1 MTAMSSG
8 GRPSGIPNPLSS
20 ASERPHADQS
30 LHSDQSR
37 ARDQS
42 LHSDQS
48 HARDQS
54 RPRPLDQIFPMQGDA
69 NRTREMQAAWRS
81 FCRDRLEA
89 VRGVL
94 EAGRSPPEIAYQ
106 LGELLHNHFRTRG
119 VTLTSYELRR
129 LVAELLSLHDP
140 NDGQNEPRPTPA
152 PVTSPPLPA
161 PPVPAAPPVVAV
173 APEPPARKEPP
184 PKPLG
189 APRPRAAAPPA
200 VVPVVAFEREPRQPW
215 PGDEPQAPSPAV
227 AEKAL
232 EPPPSPIVKV
242 VPREP
247 APLERLL
254 SRAIDLAKGRSAPPR
269 PEPVR
274 AVVEEAPAPSP
285 PPPPATPSVSAAPA
299 PPETPPAP
307 MPEKLVEKPPVAVPE
322 KPAAAASSEMARMGL
337 IDRLWA
343 DRSIQAI
350 FVNGA
355 QSVFIER
362 GGALHAVKEVFRD
375 EAHLAELVARLV
387 GRPDSGMADFQLR
400 DGTTG
405 FVVLPPHAP
414 SGPALTM
421 RRADPGRATLDK
433 LVAEGAIH
441 RTVAELLQLGARG
454 RLNMLV
460 TGPQYCG
467 KTALLVALVRDLEP
481 SVRVVTVAGH
491 RHFAWPMASK
501 VELVAA
507 APVSIAKLIPPAAK
521 LEPGLLVMDD
531 MTLQDVAALA
541 ERLLRGAPGT
551 LAALGPEAM
560 SEALTRSVDL
570 VARIDRGSDG
580 VFRVVTVEDSAGAMI
595 FRHENGKLVRGTT
608 TPAFAPTLQA
618 RGQGLALSKLL
629 A

>member
-8 GRPSGIPNPLSS
+8 GRPTGIPNPLSS

-30 LHSDQSR
+30 HH
-37 ARDQS
+37 RDE
-42 LHSDQS
+42 
-48 HARDQS
+48 S
-54 RPRPLDQIFPMQGDA
+54 RPRPLDQIFPMQEGDA
-69 NRTREMQAAWRS
+69 NRSREMQSAWRS

-94 EAGRSPPEIAYQ
+94 GAGRSPPEIAYQ

-140 NDGQNEPRPTPA
+140 ADERHEPVSTSAPA
-152 PVTSPPLPA
+152 TSPPAPTVQGPP
-161 PPVPAAPPVVAV
+161 PPVAA
-173 APEPPARKEPP
+173 APEPPPKKEP
-184 PKPLG
+184 
-189 APRPRAAAPPA
+189 AIASRPRAAAPPA

-215 PGDEPQAPSPAV
+215 PGDVPQAPPPAV
-227 AEKAL
+227 ADKAL

-242 VPREP
+242 APREP

-254 SRAIDLAKGRSAPPR
+254 SRAIDLAKGRSVPP
-269 PEPVR
+269 PSSAAAEPPV
-274 AVVEEAPAPSP
+274 APAEK
-285 PPPPATPSVSAAPA
+285 PPAAA
-299 PPETPPAP
+299 
-307 MPEKLVEKPPVAVPE
+307 VEKPPAVVASNE
-322 KPAAAASSEMARMGL
+322 KPPTAVVKKTPAAAANEMAKLSL
-337 IDRLWA
+337 IDRLWS

-362 GGALHAVKEVFRD
+362 GGTLHAVKEVFRD
-375 EAHLAELVARLV
+375 EAHLNELVTRLV
-387 GRPDSGMADFQLR
+387 GRPDSGMAEFQLR

-405 FVVLPPHAP
+405 IVILPPHAP
-414 SGPALTM
+414 SGPVLTM
-421 RRADPGRATLDK
+421 RRADPGQATLDR
-433 LVAEGAIH
+433 LVAGGAID
-441 RTVAELLQLGARG
+441 RPIVELLRLGIRA

-481 SVRVVTVAGH
+481 SVRAVTVAAH

-507 APVSIAKLIPPAAK
+507 PPTSIAKLIPPAAR
-521 LEPGLLVMDD
+521 LEPGLLVLDGV
-531 MTLQDVAALA
+531 TLQDVAALA

-551 LAALGPEAM
+551 LAALGTEAM
-560 SEALTRSVDL
+560 SDALVRSVDL
-570 VARIDRGSDG
+570 VARIDRIDG
-580 VFRVVTVEDSAGAMI
+580 AFRVVTIEDSTGAMI

-608 TPAFAPTLQA
+608 TPAFAPSLQA
-618 RGQGLALSKLL
+618 RGHGVTLSKLL

>member
-1 MTAMSSG
+1 MTALSSG
-8 GRPSGIPNPLSS
+8 GRPTDLPNPLSS

-30 LHSDQSR
+30 RH
-37 ARDQS
+37 RDE
-42 LHSDQS
+42 
-48 HARDQS
+48 S

-69 NRTREMQAAWRS
+69 NRTREMQSAWRS

-94 EAGRSPPEIAYQ
+94 GAGRSPPEIAYQ

-140 NDGQNEPRPTPA
+140 SDEGHDPVPTPA
-152 PVTSPPLPA
+152 PATSPALPA
-161 PPVPAAPPVVAV
+161 PPVPTPPSVAAV
-173 APEPPARKEPP
+173 PEPSPKKEPP
-184 PKPLG
+184 I

-200 VVPVVAFEREPRQPW
+200 VVPVVAFEREPQQPW
-215 PGDEPQAPSPAV
+215 PGDVPQESPPPAV

-242 VPREP
+242 TPREP

-254 SRAIDLAKGRSAPPR
+254 SRAIDLAKGRSAPQRQDSSVPAAEQTVSG
-269 PEPVR
+269 PPPS
-274 AVVEEAPAPSP
+274 APAE
-285 PPPPATPSVSAAPA
+285 PPAA
-299 PPETPPAP
+299 PPETPPA
-307 MPEKLVEKPPVAVPE
+307 ATPE
-322 KPAAAASSEMARMGL
+322 KPAAAASNEMAKMGL

-350 FVNGA
+350 FVNGP

-362 GGALHAVKEVFRD
+362 GGTLHAVKEVFRD
-375 EAHLAELVARLV
+375 DRHLDELVARLV

-405 FVVLPPHAP
+405 FVILRPHAP
-414 SGPALTM
+414 SGPVLTM
-421 RRADPGRATLDK
+421 RRADPGQATLDK
-433 LVAEGAIH
+433 LVTGGALDWP
-441 RTVAELLQLGARG
+441 VAELLRLGARG

-467 KTALLVALVRDLEP
+467 KTALLAALVRDLEP
-481 SVRVVTVAGH
+481 SMRVVTIAAH
-491 RHFAWPMASK
+491 RHFAWPLASK

-507 APVSIAKLIPPAAK
+507 PPVSIAKLIPAAAK
-521 LEPGLLVMDD
+521 LEPGLLVADD
-531 MTLQDVAALA
+531 VALQDVAALV

-560 SEALTRSVDL
+560 SDALVRSVDM
-570 VARIDRGSDG
+570 VARIDRGGDG
-580 VFRVVTVEDSAGAMI
+580 MFRVVTVEDSTGAMI
-595 FRHENGKLVRGTT
+595 FHRGNGKLERGTT
-608 TPAFAPTLQA
+608 KPTFASTLQA
-618 RGQGLALSKLL
+618 RGHGVTLAKLF

>member
-20 ASERPHADQS
+20 ASERPHAEE
-30 LHSDQSR
+30 
-37 ARDQS
+37 
-42 LHSDQS
+42 
-48 HARDQS
+48 S

-69 NRTREMQAAWRS
+69 NRAREMQSAWRS

-94 EAGRSPPEIAYQ
+94 SAGRSPPEIAYQ

-129 LVAELLSLHDP
+129 LVAELLLLHDP
-140 NDGQNEPRPTPA
+140 NDEQHEPPLV
-152 PVTSPPLPA
+152 PVTPPPLPTSPA
-161 PPVPAAPPVVAV
+161 PALQASASLPIVAA
-173 APEPPARKEPP
+173 APEPTPRKEP
-184 PKPLG
+184 LI

-200 VVPVVAFEREPRQPW
+200 VVPVVAFEREPGQPW
-215 PGDEPQAPSPAV
+215 SGDEPQAPSPAV

-254 SRAIDLAKGRSAPPR
+254 SRAIDLAKGRSAPLR
-269 PEPVR
+269 QEVARTAVEEVR
-274 AVVEEAPAPSP
+274 APGPLPPVPGR
-285 PPPPATPSVSAAPA
+285 PPPPAPPSASAALIA
-299 PPETPPAP
+299 PPETPAAP
-307 MPEKLVEKPPVAVPE
+307 TPEKPLEKPSAAVPE
-322 KPAAAASSEMARMGL
+322 KPAAAASNEMARMGA

-375 EAHLAELVARLV
+375 EAHLNELVVRLV

-405 FVVLPPHAP
+405 FVILPPHAP
-414 SGPALTM
+414 SGPVLTM

-433 LVAEGAIH
+433 LVADGAID
-441 RTVAELLQLGARG
+441 RTVVDLLRLGARG

-507 APVSIAKLIPPAAK
+507 APVSIAKLIPPAAR
-521 LEPGLLVMDD
+521 LEPGLLVLDD
-531 MTLQDVAALA
+531 VALPDVAALA

-551 LAALGPEAM
+551 LAALQPEAM
-560 SEALTRSVDL
+560 SDALARSVDL

-608 TPAFAPTLQA
+608 TPAFALTLQA
-618 RGQGLALSKLL
+618 RGQGLALSTLL

>member
-20 ASERPHADQS
+20 ASERPHADQ
-30 LHSDQSR
+30 
-37 ARDQS
+37 ARV
-42 LHSDQS
+42 
-48 HARDQS
+48 RDES

-69 NRTREMQAAWRS
+69 NRTREMQSAWRS

-94 EAGRSPPEIAYQ
+94 DTGRSPPEVAYQ
-106 LGELLHNHFRTRG
+106 LGELLHNHFRMRG

-129 LVAELLSLHDP
+129 LVAELLSLYDLSEER
-140 NDGQNEPRPTPA
+140 NGPA
-152 PVTSPPLPA
+152 PAPVAVTSPPLPA
-161 PPVPAAPPVVAV
+161 PPVSTSQVPTSQGPTSQGPLPPPVVGT
-173 APEPPARKEPP
+173 APEPPLSEEPP
-184 PKPLG
+184 PKSLG

-200 VVPVVAFEREPRQPW
+200 VVPVVAFEREPGQPW

-227 AEKAL
+227 TEKAL
-232 EPPPSPIVKV
+232 EAPPSPIVKMA
-242 VPREP
+242 PRAP

-269 PEPVR
+269 QELAR
-274 AVVEEAPAPSP
+274 ATVEEMPAPSAP
-285 PPPPATPSVSAAPA
+285 PPEKRSVAS
-299 PPETPPAP
+299 
-307 MPEKLVEKPPVAVPE
+307 PE
-322 KPAAAASSEMARMGL
+322 KPIDPASNETAKMGL

-343 DRSIQAI
+343 DRSTRAI

-355 QSVFIER
+355 QSVFVER

-375 EAHLAELVARLV
+375 EAHLGELAACLV
-387 GRPDSGMADFQLR
+387 GRPDGGMADFQLR

-405 FVVLPPHAP
+405 FVILPPHAP
-414 SGPALTM
+414 SGPVLTM

-433 LVAEGAIH
+433 LVADGAID
-441 RTVAELLQLGARG
+441 RPIADLLRLGARG
-454 RLNMLV
+454 RLNILV
-460 TGPQYCG
+460 TGPRYCG

-531 MTLQDVAALA
+531 VALQDVAALA
-541 ERLLRGAPGT
+541 ERLLRGVPGT

-560 SEALTRSVDL
+560 SEALARSVDL
-570 VARIDRGSDG
+570 VAHIDQGNDG
-580 VFRVVTVEDSAGAMI
+580 MFRVVTVEDSAGAMI

-608 TPAFAPTLQA
+608 RPAFALSLQA
-618 RGQGLALSKLL
+618 RGQGLALLKLL

>member
-1 MTAMSSG
+1 MTALSSG

-37 ARDQS
+37 TRD
-42 LHSDQS
+42 D
-48 HARDQS
+48 S
-54 RPRPLDQIFPMQGDA
+54 RPRALDQIFPMQQDDA
-69 NRTREMQAAWRS
+69 NRTREMQSAWRS

-94 EAGRSPPEIAYQ
+94 GAGRSPPEIAYQ

-140 NDGQNEPRPTPA
+140 AEERHEPA
-152 PVTSPPLPA
+152 PAPATSPTLPN
-161 PPVPAAPPVVAV
+161 PPVPTPPPPAVALLPESPSRKEAPPKS
-173 APEPPARKEPP
+173 P
-184 PKPLG
+184 G

-215 PGDEPQAPSPAV
+215 PGDEPQASPPAI

-242 VPREP
+242 TPREP
-247 APLERLL
+247 APLEPAPFGRLL
-254 SRAIDLAKGRSAPPR
+254 SRAIDLAKGRSVPAR
-269 PEPVR
+269 PES
-274 AVVEEAPAPSP
+274 PA
-285 PPPPATPSVSAAPA
+285 AAAEQMVSAPVELPAAP
-299 PPETPPAP
+299 
-307 MPEKLVEKPPVAVPE
+307 PE
-322 KPAAAASSEMARMGL
+322 KPAVPIEKPPAAPEKTPAVAAPPIVETPPVVASHETAKMGL
-337 IDRLWA
+337 LDRLWS

-350 FVNGA
+350 FVNGP

-362 GGALHAVKEVFRD
+362 GGTLHGVKEVFRD
-375 EAHLAELVARLV
+375 EAHLGELVARLV
-387 GRPDSGMADFQLR
+387 GRPETGMAEFQLR

-405 FVVLPPHAP
+405 IVILPPHAP
-414 SGPALTM
+414 SGPILTM
-421 RRADPGRATLDK
+421 RRAAPGQATLDK
-433 LVAEGAIH
+433 LVAGGALDQP
-441 RTVAELLQLGARG
+441 VAELLRLAARG

-467 KTALLVALVRDLEP
+467 KTALLAALVRDLEP
-481 SVRVVTVAGH
+481 SVRVVTVAAH

-501 VELVAA
+501 TELVAA
-507 APVSIAKLIPPAAK
+507 PPVSIAKLIPPAAK
-521 LEPGLLVMDD
+521 LEPGLLVLDD
-531 MTLQDVAALA
+531 VALQDVAALA

-551 LAALGPEAM
+551 LAALATEAM
-560 SEALTRSVDL
+560 SDALIRSVDL
-570 VARIDRGSDG
+570 VARIDRGGDG
-580 VFRVVTVEDSAGAMI
+580 VFRVVTVEDSTGAMV
-595 FRHENGKLVRGTT
+595 FRHENGKLERGTT
-608 TPAFAPTLQA
+608 TPAFAATLQA
-618 RGQGLALSKLL
+618 RGHGAALSRLF

>member
-8 GRPSGIPNPLSS
+8 GRPTGIPNPLSS

-30 LHSDQSR
+30 HH
-37 ARDQS
+37 RDE
-42 LHSDQS
+42 
-48 HARDQS
+48 S
-54 RPRPLDQIFPMQGDA
+54 RPRPLDQIFPTPEGDA
-69 NRTREMQAAWRS
+69 NRTREMQSAWRS

-94 EAGRSPPEIAYQ
+94 GAGRSPPEIAYQ

-129 LVAELLSLHDP
+129 LVAELLSLHDERH
-140 NDGQNEPRPTPA
+140 EPVPPPVPTLAPATSPTLPPTPA
-152 PVTSPPLPA
+152 PAMQGPPPP
-161 PPVPAAPPVVAV
+161 PPVAA
-173 APEPPARKEPP
+173 APEPPPKKEPAI
-184 PKPLG
+184 

-200 VVPVVAFEREPRQPW
+200 VVPVVAFEREPQQPW
-215 PGDEPQAPSPAV
+215 PGDVPQAPPPAV
-227 AEKAL
+227 ADKAL

-242 VPREP
+242 APREP

-254 SRAIDLAKGRSAPPR
+254 SRAIDLAKGRSAPSR
-269 PEPVR
+269 PDSPAT
-274 AVVEEAPAPSP
+274 AVEQTVNAPS
-285 PPPPATPSVSAAPA
+285 SSAAA
-299 PPETPPAP
+299 E
-307 MPEKLVEKPPVAVPE
+307 PPVAPTE
-322 KPAAAASSEMARMGL
+322 KPPAAAAANEMAKLSL

-343 DRSIQAI
+343 DRSIQAV

-362 GGALHAVKEVFRD
+362 GGTLHAVKEVFRD
-375 EAHLAELVARLV
+375 EAHLNELVARLV

-405 FVVLPPHAP
+405 FVILPPHAP
-414 SGPALTM
+414 SGPVVTM
-421 RRADPGRATLDK
+421 RRADPGQATLDK
-433 LVAEGAIH
+433 LVAGGAID
-441 RTVAELLQLGARG
+441 RPVAELLRLGVRA

-481 SVRVVTVAGH
+481 SVRAVTVAAH

-507 APVSIAKLIPPAAK
+507 PPMSIAKLIPPAAR
-521 LEPGLLVMDD
+521 LEPGLLVLDGV
-531 MTLQDVAALA
+531 TLHDVAALA

-551 LAALGPEAM
+551 LVALGTEAM
-560 SEALTRSVDL
+560 SDALVRSVDL
-570 VARIDRGSDG
+570 VARIDRIDG
-580 VFRVVTVEDSAGAMI
+580 AFRVVTIEDSTGAMI
-595 FRHENGKLVRGTT
+595 FRHESGKLVRGTT
-608 TPAFAPTLQA
+608 TPAFAPSLQA
-618 RGQGLALSKLL
+618 RGHGVTLSKLL
-629 A
+629 T

>member
-1 MTAMSSG
+1 
-8 GRPSGIPNPLSS
+8 
-20 ASERPHADQS
+20 
-30 LHSDQSR
+30 
-37 ARDQS
+37 
-42 LHSDQS
+42 
-48 HARDQS
+48 
-54 RPRPLDQIFPMQGDA
+54 
-69 NRTREMQAAWRS
+69 
-81 FCRDRLEA
+81 
-89 VRGVL
+89 
-94 EAGRSPPEIAYQ
+94 
-106 LGELLHNHFRTRG
+106 TRG

-140 NDGQNEPRPTPA
+140 SDERHEPA
-152 PVTSPPLPA
+152 PMPVSVTSPPLPA
-161 PPVPAAPPVVAV
+161 PPVPTSQGPTSQEPTSPPVVAA
-173 APEPPARKEPP
+173 APEPP
-184 PKPLG
+184 PKSLG
-189 APRPRAAAPPA
+189 APRPRATAPPA

-215 PGDEPQAPSPAV
+215 PGDEPHAPSPAV

-254 SRAIDLAKGRSAPPR
+254 ARAIDLAKGRSAPQR
-269 PEPVR
+269 QEPVR
-274 AVVEEAPAPSP
+274 ATVEEVPAPSP
-285 PPPPATPSVSAAPA
+285 PPPPPPVSAAPT
-299 PPETPPAP
+299 PPETPPAST
-307 MPEKLVEKPPVAVPE
+307 PE
-322 KPAAAASSEMARMGL
+322 KPSTPAPAKPPAAALEKLAVASNEMARMGL

-362 GGALHAVKEVFRD
+362 GDSLHAVKEVFRD
-375 EAHLAELVARLV
+375 EAHLSELVARLV
-387 GRPDSGMADFQLR
+387 GRPDGGMADFQLR

-405 FVVLPPHAP
+405 FVILPPHAP
-414 SGPALTM
+414 SGPVLTM

-433 LVAEGAIH
+433 LVADGAID
-441 RTVAELLQLGARG
+441 RTVAELLRLGARG

-501 VELVAA
+501 VELVAV

-521 LEPGLLVMDD
+521 LEPGLLVTDD
-531 MTLQDVAALA
+531 VTLQDVAALA
-541 ERLLRGAPGT
+541 ERLLRGAPGI

-560 SEALTRSVDL
+560 SDALTRSVDL

-608 TPAFAPTLQA
+608 TPAFAPSLQA
-618 RGQGLALSKLL
+618 RGHGTTLAKLL
-629 A
+629 V